1 MTRGWSSPLW
11 PPPAG
16 QGDELAART
25 PALPHERGGDS
36 RVRGNDRGTGDTTYA
51 IRLFGET
58 GCSAVVGGARE
69 GCWRGKPVAAVEQD
83 RG

>member
-11 PPPAG
+11 PPAG

-25 PALPHERGGDS
+25 PALPHERGG
-36 RVRGNDRGTGDTTYA
+36 GPGDTTYA